1 MEDRLEGQDSELAMV
16 SETPEPVSWVKMV
29 LPLVRLDPV
38 VRRALTNCSL
48 GLSICS
54 RTYPSD

>member
-1 MEDRLEGQDSELAMV
+1 MHETKGENSEELQML
-16 SETPEPVSWVKMV
+16 SWVKMV